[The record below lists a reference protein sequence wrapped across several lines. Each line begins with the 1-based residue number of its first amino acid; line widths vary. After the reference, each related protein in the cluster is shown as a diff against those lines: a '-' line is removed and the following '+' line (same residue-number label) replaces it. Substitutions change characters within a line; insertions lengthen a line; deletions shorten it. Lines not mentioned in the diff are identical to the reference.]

1 MTLSATSVSCGIRP
15 TIHKG
20 TNKGEVNANR
30 DRHAKSE

>member
-20 TNKGEVNANR
+20 TNKGEV
-30 DRHAKSE
+30 KCQS